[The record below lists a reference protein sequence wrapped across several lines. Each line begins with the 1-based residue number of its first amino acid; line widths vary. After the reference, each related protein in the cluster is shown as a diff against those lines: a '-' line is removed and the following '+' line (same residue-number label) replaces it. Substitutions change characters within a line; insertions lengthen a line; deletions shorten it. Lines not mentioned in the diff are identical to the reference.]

1 MKRTASAI
9 WQGELKSGSGT
20 ISTETGTLSGA
31 PYSFATR
38 FEGGQGT
45 NPEELLGAAHAGC
58 FTMAVSFALQMAG
71 FPVTKAET
79 TATVEVKE
87 VPSGYEIPSIHL
99 DLTAEVP
106 GISEEQFLEMANAA
120 KEQCPLSKVIKA
132 EITLDAK
139 LVS

>member
-45 NPEELLGAAHAGC
+45 NPEELLGAAHAAWKFFKPENAFKPENTGIELHPG
-58 FTMAVSFALQMAG
+58 AVRYY
-71 FPVTKAET
+71 
-79 TATVEVKE
+79 KE
-87 VPSGYEIPSIHL
+87 RGW
-99 DLTAEVP
+99 
-106 GISEEQFLEMANAA
+106 M
-120 KEQCPLSKVIKA
+120 
-132 EITLDAK
+132 
-139 LVS
+139 